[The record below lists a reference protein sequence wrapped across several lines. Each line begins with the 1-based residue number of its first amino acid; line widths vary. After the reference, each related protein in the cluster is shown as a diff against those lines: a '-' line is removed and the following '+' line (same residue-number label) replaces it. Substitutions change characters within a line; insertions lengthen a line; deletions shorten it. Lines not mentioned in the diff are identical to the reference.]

1 MSRLIETIRLENG
14 VFDRLEYHQQR
25 VDYSLKSVFPASRTF
40 NLDNILNNVA
50 FPIEGLFKCR
60 IVYDNQ
66 DHTIEFAPYIIRP
79 IFSLKRVERNFISY
93 PFKFENRAVLEDAFS
108 NRQDSDEVLIIKEGK
123 VTDTSYSNIVFKRGA
138 DWITP
143 TSCLLKG
150 TMRQFL
156 LDNGKIK
163 EEEVSVADINHF
175 EKFKLI
181 NAMIGWEGAE
191 INVSNI
197 V

>member
-1 MSRLIETIRLENG
+1 MSRLIETIHLENG
-14 VFDRLEYHQQR
+14 KFDRLVYHQQR
-25 VDYSLKSVFPASRTF
+25 VDYSLKSVFSASRTF
-40 NLDNILNNVA
+40 NLDKILNNVA
-50 FPIEGLFKCR
+50 FPKEGLFKCR
-60 IVYDNQ
+60 IVYDNK
-66 DHTIEFAPYIIRP
+66 DHTIAFTPYIIRP

-93 PFKFENRAVLEDAFS
+93 PFKFENRAELEEAFNS
-108 NRQDSDEVLIIKEGK
+108 RQNSDEVLIIKEGK

-138 DWITP
+138 EWITP

-163 EEEVSVADINHF
+163 EEEVSVTDINHF
-175 EKFKLI
+175 DKFKLI
-181 NAMIGWEGAE
+181 NAMIGWDGAE